1 MPESISYDYC
11 ILRCVMEFTPAEQSL
26 MSLDSTL
33 GALIY
38 ANGSIRH
45 TPRSDYFEALCESII
60 SQQLSVKA
68 SDTIFGRFRDMTQL
82 QPTQVLA
89 LDEAKQKTI
98 GLSGQK
104 LRYLHDL
111 AEHFVHDAT
120 VFDHL
125 DTLSDDLVIEE
136 LTKVKGIGVWTAQM
150 FLMFTLGRPDVFA
163 PDDLGLLNAITR
175 TYGLSARPTKQE
187 ASQRAEQWAPYR
199 STACFHLWRSL
210 DNAPVS
216 T

>member
-1 MPESISYDYC
+1 MH
-11 ILRCVMEFTPAEQSL
+11 MKFTPAEQAL
-26 MSLDSTL
+26 ITLDPTL
-33 GALIY
+33 GQLIQ
-38 ANGSIRH
+38 ANGSIQH
-45 TPRSDYFEALCESII
+45 TPHGNYFEALCESII

-68 SDTIFGRFRDMTQL
+68 SDTIFGRFRDITKL
-82 QPTQVLA
+82 QPVNVLS
-89 LDEAKQKTI
+89 LDEVQQKTI

-111 AEHFVHDAT
+111 AEHFVRDAT

-125 DTLSDDLVIEE
+125 DTLSDELVIEE

-150 FLMFTLGRPDVFA
+150 FLMFTLARPDVFA
-163 PDDLGLLNAITR
+163 FDDLGLLNAITKA
-175 TYGLSARPTKQE
+175 YGLSAKPSKLETT
-187 ASQRAEQWAPYR
+187 AYAERWAPYR

-210 DNAPVS
+210 DNAPVMK